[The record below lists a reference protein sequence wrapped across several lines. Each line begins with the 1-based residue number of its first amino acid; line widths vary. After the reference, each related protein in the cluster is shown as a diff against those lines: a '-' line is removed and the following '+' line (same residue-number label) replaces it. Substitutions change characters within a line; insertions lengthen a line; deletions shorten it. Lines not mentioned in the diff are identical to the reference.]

1 VLRSGHV
8 NHTTV
13 EDIPKGEEVLV
24 DTFLLFGH
32 PIIILFDTGAS
43 HDFMSSACAKRAELS
58 LTVDKPSYMIHNPG
72 SRIVAN
78 QIAKEVLLELAG
90 WVLPT
95 HLIVLDGQWIDIIW
109 GMSWMK
115 LQKAILDI
123 AKQLVYL
130 DSPIYGKVALHLLV
144 IVRIK
149 ASVHQTVAKSIEEI
163 PVVQEFSD
171 VFPDD
176 LPGMPP

>member
-1 VLRSGHV
+1 
-8 NHTTV
+8 
-13 EDIPKGEEVLV
+13 
-24 DTFLLFGH
+24 
-32 PIIILFDTGAS
+32 
-43 HDFMSSACAKRAELS
+43 
-58 LTVDKPSYMIHNPG
+58 
-72 SRIVAN
+72 
-78 QIAKEVLLELAG
+78 
-90 WVLPT
+90 
-95 HLIVLDGQWIDIIW
+95 
-109 GMSWMK
+109 MK

-149 ASVHQTVAKSIEEI
+149 ASVHQIVAKSIEEI

>member
-1 VLRSGHV
+1 
-8 NHTTV
+8 
-13 EDIPKGEEVLV
+13 
-24 DTFLLFGH
+24 
-32 PIIILFDTGAS
+32 
-43 HDFMSSACAKRAELS
+43 
-58 LTVDKPSYMIHNPG
+58 
-72 SRIVAN
+72 
-78 QIAKEVLLELAG
+78 
-90 WVLPT
+90 
-95 HLIVLDGQWIDIIW
+95 
-109 GMSWMK
+109 MK